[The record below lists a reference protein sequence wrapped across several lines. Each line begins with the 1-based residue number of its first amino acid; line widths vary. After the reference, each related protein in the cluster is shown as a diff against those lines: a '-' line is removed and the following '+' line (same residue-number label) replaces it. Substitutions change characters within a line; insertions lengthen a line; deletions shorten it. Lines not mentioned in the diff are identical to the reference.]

1 VVNRK
6 TVQAAPSPAY
16 QRRYL
21 ALLAALLGG
30 CGGHALH
37 GASDGPS
44 AAGSS
49 GEGGNTE
56 LGGVMASGGNAQGG
70 GGVASGGQTGAGG
83 GMSGGGGVVITWSE
97 IGGQVS
103 GGSSSAP
110 SATGGV
116 TVFQGGSVGSGQ
128 DGGEADGEISDL
140 GLDACGDKG
149 FWDAISVYVIGT
161 GQCGPYRQDLPHLV
175 QGNLVFDSEGQI
187 IGVTLAGVSQT
198 YAVSSLASYR
208 WPCMAGQTIPFSCII
223 YYDH

>member
-1 VVNRK
+1 MKVANSK
-6 TVQAAPSPAY
+6 TVQAAPSLAY

-21 ALLAALLGG
+21 ALLAALLVG

-37 GASDGPS
+37 GASDGP
-44 AAGSS
+44 AVAGSI

-56 LGGVMASGGNAQGG
+56 VGGVMASGGNAQGG
-70 GGVASGGQTGAGG
+70 GGVASGGQAGVG
-83 GMSGGGGVVITWSE
+83 DAMSGGGGVVITWPGT
-97 IGGQVS
+97 GGQV
-103 GGSSSAP
+103 GGGFSSTP
-110 SATGGV
+110 SATGG
-116 TVFQGGSVGSGQ
+116 VGSGQ
-128 DGGEADGEISDL
+128 DGGEGDGEISDL

-149 FWDAISVYVIGT
+149 LWDAISVYVIGT
-161 GQCGPYRQDLPHLV
+161 GQCGPYRQNLPHLV

-187 IGVTLAGVSQT
+187 VGVTLAGVSQT